1 MSDFNNI
8 GEPEEK
14 LDNAQSDSLQLLQ
27 VKEQE
32 FKVKKLEQELKFL
45 AYQNSK
51 KFLKLERIKA
61 LSGLGSIFAALV
73 ALGTVIFSV
82 IKWTD
87 DNEELRFSR
96 KKEEFSKLIAL
107 TQDLSPQKKVGAFI
121 ALRSYLDK
129 NDSVAN
135 SQIIMSLTTA
145 MSFEDNY
152 HTRNVLLDVLKEL
165 DFTIV
170 DTVTLK
176 QGLTSLVASNRAIA
190 ELKSLNGIKNIT
202 VASADSS
209 AYPILNKLAFLNNAI
224 EVFLRKN
231 IFIPDMS
238 EIFLWNPNFSDIK
251 FPNKTNFS
259 GCMFFDAELSNVTC
273 RSCNF
278 RDVNFH
284 SARFYKSDF
293 QYSDFSYS
301 EYLHYDSKLFYFM
314 QLDAESIKKTYTGP
328 RFYSC
333 SLQNSRFDLASF
345 VHLKEV
351 ETDRGIANI
360 INCNNKFNDCNIKN
374 ADFRYLAINDADST
388 EVYDLYKECVPEIF
402 KNSNW
407 QKAKFTTSFM
417 TFLRTNIK

>member
-1 MSDFNNI
+1 MNDSNNK
-8 GEPEEK
+8 GGLEEK
-14 LDNAQSDSLQLLQ
+14 LDNPQSDSLRLLQ

-51 KFLKLERIKA
+51 KFLKLEWIKA

-87 DNEELRFSR
+87 DNKELRLSR

-107 TQDLSPQKKVGAFI
+107 TQDLSPQKKVAAFI

-152 HTRNVLLDVLKEL
+152 HTRNVLLDVLKKL
-165 DFTIV
+165 DFSIV

-190 ELKSLNGIKNIT
+190 ELQSLNGIKNIMAT
-202 VASADSS
+202 SADSS
-209 AYPILNKLAFLNNAI
+209 EYPILNKLTFLNNSI

-238 EIFLWNPNFSDIK
+238 EMFLWKPNFSNIK
-251 FPNKTNFS
+251 FPEKTNFS
-259 GCMFFDAELSNVTC
+259 GSMFFDADLSNVTC
-273 RSCNF
+273 RSCSF
-278 RDVNFH
+278 KDVNFH

-301 EYLHYDSKLFYFM
+301 EYLHYDSRLFYFIE
-314 QLDAESIKKTYTGP
+314 LDELSIKKTYTGP
-328 RFYSC
+328 QFYSS
-333 SLQNSRFDLASF
+333 SLQNSRFDLTSF
-345 VHLKEV
+345 VHLKEFI
-351 ETDRGIANI
+351 TDRGISNGI
-360 INCNNKFNDCNIKN
+360 ICNNKFYDCNLEN
-374 ADFRYLAINDADST
+374 ADFRYLAIEDNDST
-388 EVYDLYKECVPEIF
+388 EVYNLYRHCVPTIF

-417 TFLRTNIK
+417 NFLRTNIK